1 MHKKGLVCSGVFIL
15 LVGCVL
21 FASPAVAGVGVSPS
35 SWNFGSV
42 SVNSLSSP
50 AVLVLT
56 NNGNRNV
63 SIQKVSSSLA
73 QFIVAGPSLPL
84 TLQGKQSVS
93 FQVFFQPNA
102 AALFSANIVFTIN
115 RGSGGTVAVPVSGTG
130 VALTASSATSSPT
143 YLLTPSASSLNFG
156 NILVGSSASQAVTLT
171 NTGNSSVS
179 ISQISV
185 SGAGFTASGVTPP
198 VTLSAGQSVSLLVGF
213 SPSLA
218 GSSTGSVTVVSNA
231 SNSPATI
238 SLAGTGV
245 QPQISVVPTSVNFGN
260 VTVGITNT
268 QSVTVSNPGSAN
280 LSITQATVSGTG
292 FALSGVTLPLTLV
305 PGSSAVLTVSFTPA
319 SASSTTGALTLVS
332 NAPNSPLS
340 VMLSGTGVSQ
350 VLQLSASPTALSFG
364 SVTIGSSGTQAVTL
378 TNTGNSAVTLSQI
391 SVAGTGF
398 SYSGLALPISLSAGQ
413 STSFNVI
420 FSPATSG
427 SLTGTA
433 TVVSNAANSP
443 TTISLSGS
451 GAALVNHSVNLSWSA
466 GTSSVVGFYIYR
478 GTQTGGPYTR
488 LNSSLEISMT
498 YLDTSVLSGQTY
510 YYVTTDVDSSGLES
524 SYSNEAFATIP

>member
-1 MHKKGLVCSGVFIL
+1 MHKKGWVCSGVFIL
-15 LVGCVL
+15 LMGCGL
-21 FASPAVAGVGVSPS
+21 FASPVVAGVGVSPTS
-35 SWNFGSV
+35 LNFGSV

-63 SIQKVSSSLA
+63 SIQQVSSSLA
-73 QFIVAGPSLPL
+73 QFTVAGPSLPL
-84 TLQGKQSVS
+84 TVQSKQSVS
-93 FQVFFQPNA
+93 FQVFFRPNA
-102 AALFSANIVFTIN
+102 ATLFSANIVFTMG
-115 RGSGGTVAVPVSGTG
+115 RHSGGTLAVPVSGTG
-130 VALTASSATSSPT
+130 VASTSSPT
-143 YLLTPSASSLNFG
+143 YLLTPSASSVSFG
-156 NILVGSSASQAVTLT
+156 KILVGSSASQSVTLA

-185 SGAGFTASGVTPP
+185 SGTGFTASGVTPP
-198 VTLSAGQSVSLLVGF
+198 VTLSAGQSVSLLVKF
-213 SPSLA
+213 SPGVA
-218 GSSTGSVTVVSNA
+218 GSLTGSVTVVSNA

-268 QSVTVSNPGSAN
+268 QTVTVSNPGSAN
-280 LSITQATVSGTG
+280 LSVTQATVSGTG
-292 FALSGVTLPLTLV
+292 FGLSAVTLPLTLA
-305 PGSSAVLTVSFTPA
+305 PGGSAALTVSFKAA

-340 VMLSGTGVSQ
+340 VALSGTGVSP
-350 VLQLSASPTALSFG
+350 VLQLSANPTALSFG
-364 SVTIGSSGTQAVTL
+364 SVTIGSNGTQTVTL
-378 TNTGNSAVTLSQI
+378 TNTGNSAVTILQI

-398 SYSGLALPISLSAGQ
+398 SYSGLALPITLSAGQ

-420 FSPATSG
+420 FAPATSG

-433 TVVSNAANSP
+433 TAVSNATNSP

-451 GAALVNHSVNLSWSA
+451 GAALATHSVNLSWSA
-466 GTSSVVGFYIYR
+466 GTSSAVGFYVYR
-478 GTQTGGPYTR
+478 GTQAGGPYTR
-488 LNSSLEISMT
+488 LNSSLVTSMN
-498 YLDTSVLSGQTY
+498 YADANVLSGQTY

-524 SYSNEAFATIP
+524 AYSNEALAAIP

>member
-1 MHKKGLVCSGVFIL
+1 MHIKGWVCSGVFIL
-15 LVGCVL
+15 LMVCGL

-42 SVNSLSSP
+42 GVNSLSSP

-56 NNGNRNV
+56 NNGNRSV
-63 SIQKVSSSLA
+63 PIQQVSSSLA
-73 QFIVAGPSLPL
+73 QFIVAGLSLPL
-84 TLQGKQSVS
+84 TLQSRQSVS
-93 FQVFFQPNA
+93 FQVLFQPNTA
-102 AALFSANIVFTIN
+102 TLFSANIVITYG
-115 RGSGGTVAVPVSGTG
+115 RHSGSTVAVPVTGTG
-130 VALTASSATSSPT
+130 VASTAPSPT
-143 YLLTPSASSLNFG
+143 YLLTPSTSSLNFG
-156 NILVGSSASQAVTLT
+156 NILVGSSASQAVTLA

-185 SGAGFTASGVTPP
+185 SGTGFTAGGVTPP
-198 VTLSAGQSVSLLVGF
+198 VTLSVGQGVSLVVGF

-218 GSSTGSVTVVSNA
+218 GASTGSVTVVSSA
-231 SNSPATI
+231 TNSPATI

-268 QSVTVSNPGSAN
+268 QTVTVSNPGSAN
-280 LSITQATVSGTG
+280 LSVTQATVSGSG
-292 FALSGVTLPLTLV
+292 FGLSAVTLPLTLA
-305 PGSSAVLTVSFTPA
+305 PGGSAALTVSFTPA

-340 VMLSGTGVSQ
+340 VMLSGAGVSP
-350 VLQLSASPTALSFG
+350 VLQLSASPAALSFG
-364 SVTIGSSGTQAVTL
+364 SVTIGSSGTQTVTL

-398 SYSGLALPISLSAGQ
+398 SYSSLALPVTLSAGQ
-413 STSFNVI
+413 LTSFNVI
-420 FSPATSG
+420 FAPATSG

-433 TVVSNAANSP
+433 TVVSNATNSP

-451 GAALVNHSVNLSWSA
+451 GAAPVSHSVNLSWLA
-466 GTSSVVGFYIYR
+466 GTSSAVGCYVYR

-488 LNSSLEISMT
+488 LNSSLVTSMS
-498 YLDTSVLSGQTY
+498 YSDANILSGQTY
-510 YYVTTDVDSSGLES
+510 YYVVTDVDSSGLES

>member
-1 MHKKGLVCSGVFIL
+1 MHKKGLVCSGIFIL
-15 LVGCVL
+15 LMGCGL
-21 FASPAVAGVGVSPS
+21 FASSAVAGVGVSPS

-42 SVNSLSSP
+42 TVNSLSSP
-50 AVLVLT
+50 AVLVVT

-63 SIQKVSSSLA
+63 SIQQVSSSLA
-73 QFIVAGPSLPL
+73 QFIVAGPPLPF
-84 TLQGKQSVS
+84 TLQGKHSVS
-93 FQVFFQPNA
+93 FQVFFQPDA
-102 AALFSANIVFTIN
+102 AALFSANIVFTMG
-115 RGSGGTVAVPVSGTG
+115 RGSGGTVAVPVTGTG
-130 VALTASSATSSPT
+130 VALTASSATPSPT

-185 SGAGFTASGVTPP
+185 SGTGFTAGGVTPP

-218 GSSTGSVTVVSNA
+218 GSSAGSVTVVSNA

-268 QSVTVSNPGSAN
+268 QSVIVSDSGSAN
-280 LSITQATVSGTG
+280 LSITQATISGTG
-292 FALSGVTLPLTLV
+292 FALSGVALPLTLA
-305 PGSSAVLTVSFTPA
+305 PGGSAVLTVNFTPA

-340 VMLSGTGVSQ
+340 VTLSGTGVSQ
-350 VLQLSASPTALSFG
+350 VLQLSASPATLSFG
-364 SVTIGSSGTQAVTL
+364 SVTIGSSGTQTVTL

-391 SVAGTGF
+391 SVAGAGF
-398 SYSGLALPISLSAGQ
+398 SYSGLALPITLSAGQ
-413 STSFNVI
+413 STIFNVI
-420 FSPATSG
+420 FAPATSG

-433 TVVSNAANSP
+433 TVVSNATNSP

-451 GAALVNHSVNLSWSA
+451 GAALAIHSVNLSWSA
-466 GTSSVVGFYIYR
+466 DTSSVVGFYVYR
-478 GTQTGGPYTR
+478 GTQAGGPYTR
-488 LNSSLEISMT
+488 VNSSLQTSMT
-498 YLDTSVLSGQTY
+498 YLDTNVLSGQTY

-524 SYSNEAFATIP
+524 PYSNEALATIP